1 VSRHSDARDERR
13 LHFACCALVSALG
26 AVLLGAAHSSFGP
39 AIAGLALV
47 AIGYLTCTA
56 IFWTIPA
63 TFLSGTASA
72 GSIALISSIGQL
84 GSLTAPTAIGSLT
97 AVTHSISAGSYL
109 AAFVLTCGATV
120 IAVAMRN
127 GVAK

>member
-1 VSRHSDARDERR
+1 MGKRR
-13 LHFACCALVSALG
+13 LHFACCALVSAAG
-26 AVLLGAAHSSFGP
+26 AVLLGASHSSFGP

-63 TFLSGTASA
+63 TFLSETASA

-109 AAFVLTCGATV
+109 AAFVLACGATV
-120 IAVAMRN
+120 ITLAMRN
-127 GVAK
+127 RLGK